1 MAKSAGPGHVL
12 RRYRRWLVS
21 QPLAERSKREY
32 LRNVE
37 AFCAWLTAVGDA
49 GWGADPLCDPLAR
62 DYAARDFK
70 RFLKVERGLK
80 PASVT

>member
-1 MAKSAGPGHVL
+1 M
-12 RRYRRWLVS
+12 
-21 QPLAERSKREY
+21 AERSKREY

-80 PASVT
+80 PASVNLALASLDSL